1 MSNLNIGY
9 LPAHTRPGWNL
20 GRLDTSRRILKTG
33 PVQAPGPWKL
43 DTSREDFRYS
53 FEQQKS
59 YLYAVAANSTTTITL
74 SRGGARFENLLIL
87 PNYWGLGK

>member
-9 LPAHTRPGWNL
+9 LPAHTCPGWDL

-33 PVQAPGPWKL
+33 PVQAPGPCKL

-53 FEQQKS
+53 FEPSKKVIS
-59 YLYAVAANSTTTITL
+59 YNS
-74 SRGGARFENLLIL
+74 SG
-87 PNYWGLGK
+87 